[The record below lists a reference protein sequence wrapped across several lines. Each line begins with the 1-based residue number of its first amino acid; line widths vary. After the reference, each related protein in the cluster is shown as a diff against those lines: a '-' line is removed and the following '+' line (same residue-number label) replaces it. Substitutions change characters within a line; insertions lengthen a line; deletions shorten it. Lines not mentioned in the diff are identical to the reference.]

1 MSSDSEDDI
10 WHNTYP
16 KNTHLLL
23 TPDGQ
28 DGVLIPMRTETRLPF
43 SYRLQRIK
51 KITVFFPIPPHNFL
65 KFPCVFKE
73 QISIAINDYF
83 QFNPAFKD
91 ERF

>member
-43 SYRLQRIK
+43 SYRLQRIQ
-51 KITVFFPIPPHNFL
+51 KITILIPHPTPL
-65 KFPCVFKE
+65 VFKNRLK
-73 QISIAINDYF
+73 ICLYH
-83 QFNPAFKD
+83 
-91 ERF
+91 R

>member
-43 SYRLQRIK
+43 SYRLQRIQ
-51 KITVFFPIPPHNFL
+51 KITVFFPHPTPSF
-65 KFPCVFKE
+65 FK
-73 QISIAINDYF
+73 ISMCF
-83 QFNPAFKD
+83 
-91 ERF
+91 